1 MRKTLMTLTL
11 VALMALPVLAQ
22 RQRGGFGFGGQTT
35 GDGLLTNK
43 SVQEELKLDDK
54 QKESLKELGEK
65 AREIM
70 KEGGEA
76 FKSKDKEKIKELMDK
91 VAEVRTKGLK
101 KVKESLTSLQSKRF
115 GEIQIQVAK
124 KTNDANLFKREEI
137 QKLLKL
143 TDKQKDSVKETLADL
158 DKDVKEV
165 RDDAKGDRAKAK
177 ASREKITTL
186 QKDAF
191 EKISKALTEDQAK
204 SLKDASGESFEYKS
218 DFGGFGKD
226 KGKGKGNKKDKKDDF

>member
-1 MRKTLMTLTL
+1 MRKTIFTLTL
-11 VALMALPVLAQ
+11 VVLMALPVLAQ
-22 RQRGGFGFGGQTT
+22 RQRQGFGFGGGQMT

-54 QKESLKELGEK
+54 QKESLKEMTEK
-65 AREIM
+65 VREIL

-76 FKSKDKEKIKELMDK
+76 FKSKDQDKIKEVMDK
-91 VAEVRTKGLK
+91 MADLRTKSLK
-101 KVKESLTSLQSKRF
+101 KVKESLTSIQSKRF

-124 KTNDANLFKREEI
+124 KTSDANLFKREEI

-143 TDKQKDSVKETLADL
+143 TDKQKDGVKETLADL
-158 DKDVKEV
+158 EKDVKEV

-177 ASREKITTL
+177 AAREKVTTL

-191 EKISKALTEDQAK
+191 EKISKSLTDDQVK
-204 SLKDASGESFEYKS
+204 TLKDSGGESFEYKA
-218 DFGGFGKD
+218 DFGGGGG
-226 KGKGKGNKKDKKDDF
+226 KGKGKKKDKNNDF